1 MTDISNNVKQVCE
14 HINHAAAASRRDPK
28 EIALVAISKT
38 FPVEAISEAA
48 EAGLRR
54 FGENRLQ
61 EAEPKI
67 SSLVASRALEWHL
80 VGHLQSNKAKRAVQ
94 LFEVIHSVDS
104 IKLAQK
110 LSQSCVELEKSVSV
124 LIQVNLGLEQTK
136 SGARSEQVE
145 EIVDQVARLPGLRL
159 DGLMTIPPFF
169 ENPDQSRPFF
179 AQLRELR
186 DRIESAHPGSLGRKH
201 LSMGMSHDFRVAIE
215 EGATIVRIGTAIFG
229 SREAAKSTP
238 RIGGN
243 LVENL

>member
-1 MTDISNNVKQVCE
+1 MTDISSNVKQVCE
-14 HINHAAAASRRDPK
+14 HINHAAAASSRDPR
-28 EIALVAISKT
+28 EVTLVAISKT
-38 FPVEAISEAA
+38 FPVEAISEAI
-48 EAGLRR
+48 EAGLRT
-54 FGENRLQ
+54 FGENRVQ

-67 SSLVASRALEWHL
+67 GSLAANRALEWHL

-145 EIVDQVARLPGLRL
+145 GIVDQVARLPGLRL

-179 AQLRELR
+179 ARLRELR

-229 SREAAKSTP
+229 NREDLTRP
-238 RIGGN
+238 
-243 LVENL
+243 

>member
-1 MTDISNNVKQVCE
+1 MTDISNNVRLVFE
-14 HINHAAAASRRDPK
+14 HINHAATASGRDPK
-28 EIALVAISKT
+28 EITLVAISKT
-38 FPVEAISEAA
+38 FPVEAISEAI
-48 EAGLRR
+48 EAGLLR
-54 FGENRLQ
+54 FGENRVQ

-67 SSLVASRALEWHL
+67 NALVAGRALEWHL
-80 VGHLQSNKAKRAVQ
+80 VGHLQSNKVKRAVQ
-94 LFEVIHSVDS
+94 LFEVIHSLDS
-104 IKLAQK
+104 IKLAQR
-110 LSQSCVELEKSVSV
+110 LSQNCIELNKSVSL
-124 LIQVNLGLEQTK
+124 LIQVNLGLEETK
-136 SGARSEQVE
+136 FGAGREQVE

-229 SREAAKSTP
+229 NREPAKTP
-238 RIGGN
+238 IAQVG
-243 LVENL
+243 